1 MPDVAATAAAGG
13 DERRRLSRVR
23 RTIAARL
30 VGSWQAIPHVTA
42 HLEADGTAVMAA
54 RTALASESGLK
65 IPFEAILLDA
75 VAPLL
80 REFPD
85 FNAVVEGDEVVHH
98 ARCDIGIATDT
109 PHGLLVPVVRDAHR
123 RTVVE
128 LAQDVVRLAGAAQA
142 RELLPEAMAGSTF
155 TVSNLGSLGGGWS
168 VSVLPPGTSAFLSAG
183 RARPTVRLRDGVPV
197 EVPMIPLSI
206 TVDHRLIDGGPV
218 IRFGTALIAALEG
231 YAPQS
236 APSAG

>member
-1 MPDVAATAAAGG
+1 MPEVGTTAVPGG
-13 DERRRLSRVR
+13 DQRRRLSRVR

-42 HLEADGTAVMAA
+42 HLEADGAAVMAA
-54 RTALASESGLK
+54 RAALAAESGLK
-65 IPFEAILLDA
+65 IPFEAILIDA
-75 VAPLL
+75 VAPVL
-80 REFPD
+80 RAFPD

-109 PHGLLVPVVRDAHR
+109 PHGLLVPVVRDADR
-123 RTVVE
+123 LGVVA
-128 LAQDVVRLAGAAQA
+128 LAQEVVRLAGAAQA

-218 IRFGTALIAALEG
+218 IRFGSALIAALEA
-231 YAPQS
+231 YAPSLGQG
-236 APSAG
+236 A